1 MPEGILDERRSHRKI
16 HEPRAYDNRIANY
29 DIILLI
35 RKMEKDQLG
44 EKATMLKET
53 NVNSENP
60 EIKRLERMACMIRL
74 DIVQMVGVGQ
84 RGHLGGSCSIADVVT
99 ALYFSKMRHDPAN
112 PSWPDRDRFLLSKGH
127 AALVQYAALAEC
139 GYFPK
144 EALLTV
150 KRCGSMLQGHPDLK
164 STPGIEA
171 NTGSLGQGLSI
182 ACGIAAGLR
191 IDGRS
196 SRVYCVVGDGEL
208 AEGQIWEAAMAASA
222 YKLDNLV
229 VILDRNG
236 LQAMGPIVERFNT
249 NPLPEKWR
257 AFGWHVAEIDGH
269 DMNGIVGAL
278 DDVDGIKGKPK
289 MIIARTIKGAGI
301 AFAENRVE
309 FHNGLLDQAQYEAA
323 CASLAADPAVGK
335 E

>member
-1 MPEGILDERRSHRKI
+1 
-16 HEPRAYDNRIANY
+16 
-29 DIILLI
+29 
-35 RKMEKDQLG
+35 
-44 EKATMLKET
+44 MLKET
-53 NVNSENP
+53 NPYSASEKLD
-60 EIKRLERMACMIRL
+60 IHQLQLIARRIRL
-74 DIVQMVGVGQ
+74 NIIQMVGVGQ

-112 PSWPDRDRFLLSKGH
+112 PTWPDRDRFLLSKGH

-139 GYFPK
+139 GYFSK
-144 EALLTV
+144 EELLKV

-196 SRVYCVVGDGEL
+196 SSVYCVIGDGEL
-208 AEGQIWEAAMAASA
+208 DEGQIWEAAMAASA
-222 YKLDNLV
+222 FKLDNLV
-229 VILDRNG
+229 SILDCNG
-236 LQAMGPIVERFNT
+236 LQAMGRVIERFNT

-257 AFGWHVAEIDGH
+257 AFGWHVLEIDGH
-269 DMNGIVGAL
+269 DMDGIIGAL
-278 DDVDGIKGKPK
+278 EEVDRIKGKPK
-289 MIIARTIKGAGI
+289 MIIARTIKGCGI
-301 AFAENRVE
+301 SFAENRVE

-323 CASLAADPAVGK
+323 CASLSANPSVSERSDR
-335 E
+335 

>member
-1 MPEGILDERRSHRKI
+1 M
-16 HEPRAYDNRIANY
+16 N
-29 DIILLI
+29 DI
-35 RKMEKDQLG
+35 G
-44 EKATMLKET
+44 EL
-53 NVNSENP
+53 
-60 EIKRLERMACMIRL
+60 RRMARTIRL

-144 EALLTV
+144 EELKKV
-150 KRCGSMLQGHPDLK
+150 KRCGAMLQGHPDLK

-191 IDGRS
+191 IDGRT

-208 AEGQIWEAAMAASA
+208 DEGQIWEAAMAASA
-222 YKLDNLV
+222 FKLDNLV
-229 VILDRNG
+229 AILDRNG
-236 LQAMGPIVERFNT
+236 LQAMGPTEQRLNT
-249 NPLPEKWR
+249 NPLPEKWS
-257 AFGWHVAEIDGH
+257 AFGWHVMEINGH
-269 DMNGIVGAL
+269 DMASILRAL
-278 DDVDGIKGKPK
+278 DDVDGIKGRPK

-301 AFAENRVE
+301 PFAENRVE
-309 FHNGLLDQAQYEAA
+309 FHNGQLDEAQFESA
-323 CASLAADPAVGK
+323 CASLASGVVSFEGS
-335 E
+335 EN